1 LKGGEEVNWSKT
13 GNPPTADVRKNLRNR
28 KEDEML
34 NKRKLRTIFLI
45 VSLFVFLA
53 FVNTSEAQKP
63 EKGKPILIG
72 VAISITGKQAK
83 AGSFQQKGT
92 QIWEQ
97 EVNKRGGL
105 LGRPVK
111 VIFYDDMSDPGTGAK
126 MMEKL
131 ITEDKVDLILGPYGS
146 AVSFSVSTIAEKYHY
161 PLLLQTASSEGI
173 FARGYK
179 YTFQIAPP
187 IRSYYIGLFDIA
199 KAKGLRSAAVI
210 WADSLFEKEVSQKVM
225 ELSKANNIQVVFQD
239 EFPKASKDFTSTL
252 LKVKGVSP
260 DIFFAGASLPDSV
273 LLVRQMKEIDLA
285 PKIVAMTWGPT
296 IPDFYE
302 ALGKDADG
310 VISDSWWEPIFP
322 DPESKKFVK
331 EYRAAFKEDP
341 QIHAGSGYCGGLVIE
356 AAVKKARSLD
366 REKIREALST
376 MEMKDTY
383 PGVYKVDKTGL
394 QIGHYNSI
402 IQWQD
407 GKRQIIWPKGLATAE
422 IRYPFKPWKER

>member
-1 LKGGEEVNWSKT
+1 ML
-13 GNPPTADVRKNLRNR
+13 NR
-28 KEDEML
+28 K
-34 NKRKLRTIFLI
+34 KLGKIGLMVSFFILI
-45 VSLFVFLA
+45 GFISFG
-53 FVNTSEAQKP
+53 EAQKT
-63 EKGKPILIG
+63 EKGEPILIG

-92 QIWEQ
+92 QIWERD
-97 EVNKRGGL
+97 VNQRGGL

-131 ITEDKVDLILGPYGS
+131 ITEDKVDLVLGPYGS

-161 PLLLQTASSEGI
+161 PLLLPTASSEGI

-187 IRSYYIGLFDIA
+187 IRSYYIGLFDVA
-199 KAKGLRSAAVI
+199 KKKGLKTAAVI
-210 WADSLFEKEVSQKVM
+210 WSDTLFEKEVAQKVM
-225 ELSKANNIQVVFQD
+225 ELSKANNIQVVFKD
-239 EFPKASKDFTSTL
+239 EFPKASKDFSSL
-252 LKVKGVSP
+252 ILKVKGVEP

-296 IPDFYE
+296 IPDFHD
-302 ALGKDADG
+302 ALGKDSDA

-322 DPESKKFVK
+322 APESKKFVEK
-331 EYRAAFKEDP
+331 YRAAFKEEP

-356 AAVKKARSLD
+356 AAAKKAGSLD

-376 MEMKDTY
+376 MEMETTY
-383 PGVYKVDKTGL
+383 PGIYKVDKTGL

-407 GKRQIIWPKGLATAE
+407 GKRQIIWPQELATVE
-422 IRYPFKPWKER
+422 IRYPFKPWKDR